1 MSEKQGTYLD
11 TILPQADP
19 DTKSRPEIGQR
30 IRLSEGDISQTN
42 KLYKCPSRLRRF
54 YGLTID
60 ISRIEINLWLLFIAG
75 CGRTFQEN
83 KASFT
88 SPVFPPGAVSEEGER
103 CEWRI
108 TATHGERIVL
118 NITELDVFKGE
129 NCKYD
134 YVEIRDGYWHKSP
147 LLGMLLSSQP
157 FYLSF
162 QLKRCWIF
170 QPKIIDRP
178 LLWKYSSPRSNYV
191 YW

>member
-1 MSEKQGTYLD
+1 MD

-19 DTKSRPEIGQR
+19 ETKSRPEIGQR

-42 KLYKCPSRLRRF
+42 KLYKCPSRSTVYSNVTRSERDL
-54 YGLTID
+54 
-60 ISRIEINLWLLFIAG
+60 ISSLLAE

-88 SPVFPPGAVSEEGER
+88 SPVFPPGTVSEDGER

-118 NITELDVFKGE
+118 NITELDVFKGD

-147 LLGMLLSSQP
+147 LLGTSTRIH
-157 FYLSF
+157 F
-162 QLKRCWIF
+162 
-170 QPKIIDRP
+170 
-178 LLWKYSSPRSNYV
+178 
-191 YW
+191 